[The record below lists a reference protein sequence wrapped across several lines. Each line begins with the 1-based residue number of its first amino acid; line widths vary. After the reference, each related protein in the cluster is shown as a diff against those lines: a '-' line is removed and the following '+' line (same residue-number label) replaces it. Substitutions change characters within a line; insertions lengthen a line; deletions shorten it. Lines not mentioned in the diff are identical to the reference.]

1 MDTLL
6 QDVRY
11 AIRTL
16 ARSRGFAFTAI
27 LTLALGIGA
36 TTAIYSIVD
45 AVMLRPLPFPSPER
59 VVVPHAMNLKTGDQW
74 SVTYLDFID
83 WRDAKVFEHVAVWQP
98 SESDI
103 AGDGDP
109 QRVTSAVVSEQ
120 FFGALGV
127 APALG
132 RVLQPADNA
141 LDRERVIVISNAL
154 WGGRFGSDSGVIGRK
169 IRLGGLER
177 TIVGILPQGAE
188 WPVGT
193 EVWAPMKIA
202 NPTASD
208 LVDPDNFIF
217 QGIAR
222 LAPGESISATRA
234 KMAVMAKRIEAANPA
249 IREGISQTV
258 ITATEDLLGPTLPR
272 ILWILLGAVGV
283 VLLIGCVNIANLMLA
298 RGATRMREV
307 AVRTALGASRARL
320 VRQIFT
326 ESAVLAIAGGIVGVL
341 LAFWSVK
348 AVIAGAPANVPRLD
362 NATVSIPVLAVAL
375 IISLVSAMLFGLA
388 PALHASGVRPGQAL
402 GEGGQRLA
410 GGKRSRR
417 GRTTLVVV
425 ELALALMLLAGAGL
439 LTHSLIRL
447 TRTDPGFDTD
457 RVLTVGV
464 APPGSRYGTR
474 AVRRD
479 FYDRVITELQAL
491 PGVEVASVA
500 SALPLGGG
508 GFYLGRAFLA
518 EGKTETSA
526 EVDGQWNV
534 VGPGYFR
541 TLRMPVRGREFT
553 PRDDTASTPVM
564 IVNTRFAER
573 MFPGENPLGKRAL
586 SSRDERVLREIVG
599 VVDDVRYFGADDEL
613 RALVYVPY
621 KQDSWSGMRIIIR
634 ASGDPMTLVA
644 GARRV
649 ISGIDPD
656 LAVASVATMDDAL
669 DTSLAAPRFTTF
681 LLGAFAGVALL
692 LVAVGLYGVLSY
704 GITQRTHEIGIR
716 MALGARAAHVRRMVV
731 REALLMVVLGI
742 IVGGAGVLALSRVM
756 TSLLFETS
764 ATDPVTFAGVVLV
777 LGAVGAVAAYL
788 PARRATRVDPLI
800 ALRAGD

>member
-1 MDTLL
+1 MDTFL

-27 LTLALGIGA
+27 LTLALGIGS

-45 AVMLRPLPFPSPER
+45 AVVLRPLPFPDADR
-59 VVVPHAMNLKTGDQW
+59 FVIPHATRPKTNEQW
-74 SVTYLDFID
+74 SVAYLDFMD
-83 WRDAKVFEHVAVWQP
+83 WRDAKLFEHVAVWQP

-109 QRVTSAVVSEQ
+109 QRVTAAAVGEQ
-120 FFGALGV
+120 FFGAVGV

-141 LDRERVIVISNAL
+141 LDRDRVIVISNAL
-154 WGGRFGSDSGVIGRK
+154 WRGRFGGDSAIIGK
-169 IRLGGLER
+169 QIRMGGFVR
-177 TIVGILPQGAE
+177 TIVGVLPQGAE
-188 WPVGT
+188 WPAGT

-202 NPTASD
+202 DPNAAD
-208 LVDPDNFIF
+208 LLDADNFIY
-217 QGIAR
+217 QAVAR
-222 LAPGESISATRA
+222 LAPGASIEATRA
-234 KMAVMAKRIEAANPA
+234 KMEVMAKRIETANPA
-249 IREGISQTV
+249 IRAGISQT
-258 ITATEDLLGPTLPR
+258 IISATEDLLGPTIPR

-341 LAFWSVK
+341 LAFWSVR
-348 AVIAGAPANVPRLD
+348 AVIAAAPPDVPRLET
-362 NATVSIPVLAVAL
+362 ATVSIPVLGVAL
-375 IISLVSAMLFGLA
+375 FVSLLSAMLFGLA

-402 GEGGQRLA
+402 GEGGQRI
-410 GGKRSRR
+410 GGGQRSRR

-425 ELALALMLLAGAGL
+425 ELALALMLLSGAGL

-447 TRTDPGFDTD
+447 QRTNPGFDTE
-457 RVLTVGV
+457 RVLTMGV
-464 APPGSRYGTR
+464 SLPGARYPDR
-474 AVRRD
+474 PARRV
-479 FYDRVITELQAL
+479 FYDRAIGELQAL

-500 SALPLGGG
+500 SALPIGGG
-508 GFYLGRAFLA
+508 GFYLGRMFLA
-518 EGKTETSA
+518 EGKAEPTA
-526 EVDGQWNV
+526 EVEAMWNV

-541 TLRMPVRGREFT
+541 ALRMPVRGREFT
-553 PRDDTASTPVM
+553 MRDDTASAPVM
-564 IVNTRFAER
+564 IVNTRFAEK
-573 MFPGENPLGKRAL
+573 MFPGENPIGKQAL

-599 VVDDVRYFGADDEL
+599 VVDDVRYFGANDEV
-613 RALVYVPY
+613 RGLVYVPY
-621 KQDSWSGMRIIIR
+621 KQDSWGGMRIIVR
-634 ASGDPMTLVA
+634 TTGDPTALVA
-644 GARRV
+644 PARRV
-649 ISGIDPD
+649 ISGIDRD
-656 LAVASVATMDDAL
+656 LAVASVSTMDDAMNV
-669 DTSLAAPRFTTF
+669 SLAGPRFTTV
-681 LLGAFAGVALL
+681 LLGGFAGVALV
-692 LVAVGLYGVLSY
+692 LVAVGLYGVLAY

-716 MALGARAAHVRRMVV
+716 MALGARSGHVLGMVV
-731 REALLMVVLGI
+731 REAVVMVALGI
-742 IVGGAGVLALSRVM
+742 IIGTAGALALSRVM

-764 ATDPVTFAGVVLV
+764 ATDPATFVGVVLI
-777 LGAVGAVAAYL
+777 LGAVGALAAYL

>member
-1 MDTLL
+1 MESLL
-6 QDVRY
+6 QDARY
-11 AIRTL
+11 ALRTL
-16 ARSRGFAFTAI
+16 ARSRGFALTAI
-27 LTLALGIGA
+27 LTLALGIGS

-45 AVMLRPLPFPSPER
+45 AVILRPLPFPQADR
-59 VVVPHAMNLKTGDQW
+59 VVVPHATRPKTNEQW
-74 SVTYLDFID
+74 SITYLDFKD
-83 WRDAKVFEHVAVWQP
+83 WRDAKLFEHVAVWQP
-98 SESDI
+98 AEQDI

-109 QRVTSAVVSEQ
+109 QRVRTVAATGG

-127 APALG
+127 SPVIG

-141 LDRERVIVISNAL
+141 IDRERVIVISNSL
-154 WGGRFGSDSGVIGRK
+154 WRARFGGDSAVLGK
-169 IRLGGLER
+169 QIRMGGFVR
-177 TIVGILPQGAE
+177 TIVGVLPQGAE
-188 WPVGT
+188 WPAGT
-193 EVWAPMKIA
+193 EVWVPMKIA
-202 NPTASD
+202 DENAPD
-208 LVDPDNFIF
+208 LVDADNFVF

-222 LAPGESISATRA
+222 LAPGQSIASTRT
-234 KMAVMAKRIEAANPA
+234 KMEVLAKRVEEANPA

-258 ITATEDLLGPTLPR
+258 ITATEDLLGPTIPR
-272 ILWILLGAVGV
+272 VLWILLGAVGV

-326 ESAVLAIAGGIVGVL
+326 ESAVLAVLGGIVGVL
-341 LAFWSVK
+341 LAYWSVK
-348 AVIAGAPANVPRLD
+348 AVIAGAPPEVPRLD
-362 NATVSIPVLAVAL
+362 TATVSVPVLAVAL
-375 IISLVSAMLFGLA
+375 VVSLLSAMLFGIA

-410 GGKRSRR
+410 GGQRSRR

-447 TRTDPGFDTD
+447 QRTNPGFDTQ

-464 APPGSRYGTR
+464 ALPGSRYTNRPMRR
-474 AVRRD
+474 A
-479 FYDRVITELQAL
+479 FYDRAITELEAL

-508 GFYLGRAFLA
+508 GFYLGRVFLA
-518 EGKTETSA
+518 EGKTETTS
-526 EVDGQWNV
+526 EVEGMWNV

-541 TLRMPVRGREFT
+541 ALRMPIRGREFT
-553 PRDDTASTPVM
+553 PRDDTTSTPVM
-564 IVNTRFAER
+564 IVNSHFAEK
-573 MFPGENPLGKRAL
+573 MFPGENPIGKRAL

-599 VVDDVRYFGADDEL
+599 VVDDVRYFGANDEI
-613 RALVYVPY
+613 RGLVYVPY
-621 KQDSWSGMRIIIR
+621 KQDSWGGMRIIMR
-634 ASGDPMTLVA
+634 TSAEPTGLVA
-644 GARRV
+644 ATRRV

-656 LAVASVATMDDAL
+656 LAVASVATMEDAMA
-669 DTSLAAPRFTTF
+669 TSLAGPRFTTF
-681 LLGAFAGVALL
+681 LLSGFAAVALL

-716 MALGARAAHVRRMVV
+716 MALGARAGHVLRMVV
-731 REALLMVVLGI
+731 REAVLMVALGI
-742 IVGGAGVLALSRVM
+742 LIGGAGALGLSRVM
-756 TSLLFETS
+756 KSLLFETS
-764 ATDPVTFAGVVLV
+764 ATDPVTFAAVVVV

-800 ALRAGD
+800 ALRSGD